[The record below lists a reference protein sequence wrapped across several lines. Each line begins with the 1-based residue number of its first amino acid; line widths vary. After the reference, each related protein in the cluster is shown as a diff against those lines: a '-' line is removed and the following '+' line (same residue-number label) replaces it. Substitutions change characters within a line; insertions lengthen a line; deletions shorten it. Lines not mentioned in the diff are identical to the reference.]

1 MKLQLAE
8 NQNGLS
14 VPIKT
19 SQSDIC
25 PLQPHASI
33 IFFFSC
39 LQSIVCDGPKHG
51 SSDDLF
57 GEKDPHPHSHS
68 RPYSTSNCGAG
79 DAALVGM
86 QLWWAPSPCPCPC
99 RWGQCHSMPPRLG
112 LPAAPQ
118 RQLAP
123 KHKIPWPWQQ
133 HSPPPCSSCRHA
145 FIGRHS
151 AYKPQ
156 ASFWVCCHS

>member
-1 MKLQLAE
+1 MAE

-25 PLQPHASI
+25 PLRPHASI

-39 LQSIVCDGPKHG
+39 LQSIVCNGHKHR

-57 GEKDPHPHSHS
+57 GEKDPHPLLTQQTLLYLELRCRRCSS
-68 RPYSTSNCGAG
+68 GWGTS
-79 DAALVGM
+79 LVGSKTM
-86 QLWWAPSPCPCPC
+86 SLQVGTVPQHVPKAGAPSCTPEMTCSKTQNPMATCCPE
-99 RWGQCHSMPPRLG
+99 
-112 LPAAPQ
+112 
-118 RQLAP
+118 
-123 KHKIPWPWQQ
+123 Q